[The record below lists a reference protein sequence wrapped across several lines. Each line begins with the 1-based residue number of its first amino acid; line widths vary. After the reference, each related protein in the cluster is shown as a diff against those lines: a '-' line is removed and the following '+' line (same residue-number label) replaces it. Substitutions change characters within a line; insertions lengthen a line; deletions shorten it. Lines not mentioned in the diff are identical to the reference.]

1 MSFQDFFRLA
11 IGFLL
16 GLMVG
21 MTWLHGLAWGAP
33 DTAFEQYAYGFWW
46 TIGAL
51 VALIGCGLWVL
62 FIVWLFS
69 RGKAK

>member
-1 MSFQDFFRLA
+1 MKRQELIR
-11 IGFLL
+11 FLVAMGL
-16 GLMVG
+16 GIIIG
-21 MTWLHGLAWGAP
+21 MTWLYGLSWGAP